1 VSPHPIFPRGLVLA
15 FDTSGP
21 RGYVGVSKGQNV
33 VAQHRLEDPGRHAAR
48 LVPAIGDV
56 LETAGAVPE
65 DLVGIV
71 VGEGPGS
78 FTGVRVAA
86 ATGKGLARAL
96 GIPLYPVSS
105 LAAAALSGPD
115 PHASGVRY
123 VLFDARGERVF
134 AACFEIGPHRLDALI
149 DPHAGDLR
157 SVLEDEVPTATVFL
171 GSGAQRHRSA
181 IEARGHDVLDPPWG
195 EPAADALL
203 HALALQASAPVTSLS
218 TWEPRYLKSSS
229 AERAW
234 VK

>member
-1 VSPHPIFPRGLVLA
+1 MSPQPILSGGPILA
-15 FDTSGP
+15 LDTSGP
-21 RGYVGVSKGQNV
+21 IGYVAVSEGPDV
-33 VAQHRLEDPGRHAAR
+33 VAHLRLEDQGRHAAR
-48 LVPAIGDV
+48 LVPAMETV
-56 LETAGAVPE
+56 LDAAGAE
-65 DLVGIV
+65 AKDLVGIV

-105 LAAAALSGPD
+105 LAAAAANGPD
-115 PHASGVRY
+115 QHAAEIRY

-134 AACFEIGPHRLDALI
+134 AACFEIGPHHLDPHIA
-149 DPHAGDLR
+149 PHAGNLR
-157 SVLEDEVPTATVFL
+157 SVLERDVPEETVFL
-171 GSGAQRHRSA
+171 GSGAERHRSA
-181 IEARGHDVLDPPWG
+181 IEARGHRVLSPPWG

-203 HALALQASAPVTSLS
+203 RALALMGSAPVTSLS

-234 VK
+234 VR